1 MAAGR
6 YEAQLRRES
15 SMKSRILLIVPVIL
29 GAVLIA
35 AQQNQNEME
44 RNPLAGNPE
53 ASAAGDRRFQQTCA
67 SCHGDS
73 ARAPSLATGAFTR
86 GGQDWE
92 IFQNI
97 RNGIPGTQMLP
108 FSGLSTEQ
116 IWQLVTY
123 VRSLTDSTPA
133 AGGSW
138 DPTSRRRGHGRP
150 MRCAR
155 RF

>member
-6 YEAQLRRES
+6 YEAQLRCES
-15 SMKSRILLIVPVIL
+15 SMKSRILLIVAVLL

-53 ASAAGDRRFQQTCA
+53 ASAAGERQFQQTCA
-67 SCHGDS
+67 SCHGDG
-73 ARAPSLATGAFTR
+73 ARAPSLATGAFAR
-86 GGQDWE
+86 GSQDGE

-97 RNGIPGTQMLP
+97 RNGIPGTQMP
-108 FSGLSTEQ
+108 RFSGLSTER

-123 VRSLTDSTPA
+123 IRSLTDSTPTPGRGPA
-133 AGGSW
+133 A
-138 DPTSRRRGHGRP
+138 
-150 MRCAR
+150 AA
-155 RF
+155 